1 MRKMVFSDASFLDD
15 AQMEED
21 NREIMRLLRENSTQD
36 KLEGLK
42 RLIALSAPRPR
53 RQLLCLPHARC
64 GLLALSVAYST
75 RPLSSERW
83 PGRVQLF
90 PCGGAR
96 HASPPRP
103 APRRAD
109 RIPAPRAARPSRRRR
124 RR

>member
-1 MRKMVFSDASFLDD
+1 MSQPQGSIDRAKVFGSSLNRVRKMVFSDASFLDD

-64 GLLALSVAYST
+64 GPA
-75 RPLSSERW
+75 
-83 PGRVQLF
+83 
-90 PCGGAR
+90 GAFCCSL
-96 HASPPRP
+96 HPP
-103 APRRAD
+103 AKQ
-109 RIPAPRAARPSRRRR
+109 
-124 RR
+124 